1 MAKKEKKIRSSRKLH
16 DLQYALTLYAKYH
29 GMMVGH
35 QTSPKMKTYMIN
47 IGYKFSFCVCVS
59 MLISKFK
66 HDLFCLSTKIIL
78 NFMNNDVIHKTGS
91 FY

>member
-16 DLQYALTLYAKYH
+16 DIQYALTLCKIS

-35 QTSPKMKTYMIN
+35 QTSPKMKIYILN
-47 IGYKFSFCVCVS
+47 IQISVCVCVS

-66 HDLFCLSTKIIL
+66 HVLFCLSTKIIL
-78 NFMNNDVIHKTGS
+78 NFMNNDVIHKTGL